1 MKLEFAKNLRELR
14 LRRDLTQDE
23 LAEQLGVSVQ
33 TVSRWESGTRC
44 PDLIMSKKIA
54 LTLGISLDELIPDHD
69 LSGYETA
76 PESAPDISCVKVMLS
91 GVMLAVVAA
100 FLIAADNS
108 NMELSMLCLFVGLV
122 MFVVGL
128 CIPYG
133 SKPAPVPNEEL
144 PQKKCPK
151 CGKAHDFDYPKCPF
165 CDFSYFGAEH

>member
-1 MKLEFAKNLRELR
+1 MRLGESIKSKREALG
-14 LRRDLTQDE
+14 LTQQE
-23 LAEQLGVSVQ
+23 LAEKLFVSRQ

-44 PDLIMSKKIA
+44 PDLIMSKKVA

>member
-1 MKLEFAKNLRELR
+1 MRLGESIKSKREALG
-14 LRRDLTQDE
+14 LTQQE
-23 LAEQLGVSVQ
+23 LAEKLFVSRQ

-91 GVMLAVVAA
+91 GIMLAVVAA

-133 SKPAPVPNEEL
+133 SKPAPVLSEEL

>member
-1 MKLEFAKNLRELR
+1 MRLGESIKSKREALG
-14 LRRDLTQDE
+14 LTQQE
-23 LAEQLGVSVQ
+23 LAEKLFVSRQ